1 MPTRLHVSLL
11 LLGAFEAAPAGAQQ
25 PFRVYDPFYRNE
37 TARRTF
43 NDDLALSGE
52 VSYTATRGVTDPATQ
67 PDPFE
72 VGLRLDYRLAPNLE
86 VGAVVDATGVGNGRA
101 LRWSWILGRY
111 AWTVGTY
118 DYAFRL
124 ALDPDSDGR
133 VGFPQADLAFV
144 ASSPIGPSASSDFAF
159 GVRRV
164 RRGFRQ
170 EIPGVSPPARN
181 DTLINGRALGWE
193 LHLMVAYT
201 AYLSPSGSRIFA
213 SLSVERGDYEL
224 VGVKDP
230 GNVPVAPR
238 RFRSGLVWLRP
249 GVEFA
254 RPSFRFAPFLGLP
267 VVQWAPE
274 GENIPRL
281 WPQVGVE
288 VTLR

>member
-1 MPTRLHVSLL
+1 MLIRFGILIVLTGVV
-11 LLGAFEAAPAGAQQ
+11 AAPAGAQQ

-43 NDDLALSGE
+43 DDDLALSGE
-52 VSYTATRGVTDPATQ
+52 VSYTATRGTTDPATQ
-67 PDPFE
+67 PDPLE
-72 VGLRLDYRLAPNLE
+72 VGLRLDYRLAPHLE
-86 VGAVVDATGVGNGRA
+86 VGVVVDVSGVGSGRA
-101 LRWSWILGRY
+101 LRWSWIVGRY
-111 AWTVGTY
+111 GWTVGTY

-133 VGFPQADLAFV
+133 VGFPQADFAFV
-144 ASSPIGPSASSDFAF
+144 ASSPIGPVASSDFAV

-170 EIPGVSPPARN
+170 ELSEASPPA
-181 DTLINGRALGWE
+181 DAQTFVNGRALGWE

-201 AYLSPSGSRIFA
+201 AFLSPSGSRVFA
-213 SLSVERGDYEL
+213 SLSVERGDYDL
-224 VGVKDP
+224 VGVTDP
-230 GNVPVAPR
+230 GGEPVPTR
-238 RFRSGLVWLRP
+238 GFRSGLVWLRP

-254 RPSFRFAPFLGLP
+254 RPNFRFAPFLGLP
-267 VVQWAPE
+267 VAQWAPE

-281 WPQVGVE
+281 WPQIGVE